1 MHPGLRGSRAR
12 GSPRVPG
19 AAGGGASSPAPASR
33 PLPLPGGPEVARRE
47 ARRPRAERG
56 AGRDARP
63 PAAPV
68 PEPGRGE
75 APRQVAEAW
84 AGVRAAVAACAA
96 AARRAGAWCLLP
108 LRPPGPL
115 PAGRPRPRGGPRA
128 RQAGPSRPQP
138 RGAPADGGQQPRP
151 PALIVGVKKGGTR
164 ALLLFLRL
172 HPDVAR
178 SVPSPTS
185 STGATSA
192 ASPGTGTSSMPVTLW
207 RGPRGRSCCGSRAMS
222 WWTGQMKATTAA
234 STQPERSGCLRPAS
248 IHPGPATSVDTPTL
262 RPPVPDH
269 LPVHLLPHPSPE
281 GLSSQLYVPFSIAN
295 QQEIGGNSF
304 CSEVPGSLWGASKSG

>member
-1 MHPGLRGSRAR
+1 M
-12 GSPRVPG
+12 
-19 AAGGGASSPAPASR
+19 
-33 PLPLPGGPEVARRE
+33 
-47 ARRPRAERG
+47 
-56 AGRDARP
+56 
-63 PAAPV
+63 
-68 PEPGRGE
+68 
-75 APRQVAEAW
+75 AW

-138 RGAPADGGQQPRP
+138 RGARAAGGQQPRP

-192 ASPGTGTSSMPVTLW
+192 ASPGTG
-207 RGPRGRSCCGSRAMS
+207 
-222 WWTGQMKATTAA
+222 
-234 STQPERSGCLRPAS
+234 ECLGWS
-248 IHPGPATSVDTPTL
+248 
-262 RPPVPDH
+262 
-269 LPVHLLPHPSPE
+269 
-281 GLSSQLYVPFSIAN
+281 
-295 QQEIGGNSF
+295 
-304 CSEVPGSLWGASKSG
+304 VPGLRFG